1 MQHSGTMSPQGASI
15 QVLITPGSGT
25 GALSGIEGTLAI
37 RIEGKQHY
45 YDLSYKLPE

>member
-1 MQHSGTMSPQGASI
+1 MSPAGTNI

-25 GALSGIEGTLAI
+25 GTLAGIEGTLAI

-45 YDLSYKLPE
+45 YDLSYKLAD